1 MEKKKLK
8 ESTNFVEEVSFNQ
21 RNRIIII
28 KKKITIYNM
37 KIQIIIFSKKE
48 RKKYYKD
55 QVILKSN
62 PCKVSTEIK
71 IEMDT

>member
-1 MEKKKLK
+1 
-8 ESTNFVEEVSFNQ
+8 
-21 RNRIIII
+21 
-28 KKKITIYNM
+28 M

-48 RKKYYKD
+48 RKKYYED

>member
-48 RKKYYKD
+48 RKKYYED

-71 IEMDT
+71 IEIDT